1 MTNSPLPVSQALVI
15 APQANMAALVVSMLR
30 VLGCQ
35 KVKSVDS
42 VSQAQILLD
51 RTAFDLIVLDDGY
64 TRPDALDV
72 VRHVRAQPD
81 GLNRQVPIIMMA
93 GAPDAARITAARD
106 AGVTEFLRKPF
117 AANHLRARIDSITAN
132 PRNFVEGKGYSGP
145 DRRRRTTDVGNAE
158 RRSS

>member
-1 MTNSPLPVSQALVI
+1 MTNSPLPISQAIVI

-64 TRPDALDV
+64 ARPDALDV
-72 VRHVRAQPD
+72 VRHVRAQQE

-117 AANHLRARIDSITAN
+117 AANHLKARIDSITTS
-132 PRNFVEGKGYSGP
+132 PRGFVEGKAYSGP
-145 DRRRRTTDVGNAE
+145 DRRRRNLAVGNAE